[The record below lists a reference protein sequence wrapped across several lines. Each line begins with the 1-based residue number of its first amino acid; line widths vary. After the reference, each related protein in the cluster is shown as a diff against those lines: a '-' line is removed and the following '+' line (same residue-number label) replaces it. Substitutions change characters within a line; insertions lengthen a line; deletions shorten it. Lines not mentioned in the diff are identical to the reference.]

1 MAPSPTGE
9 FHIGSLRTALYDYA
23 LAKGSNGDFVLRV
36 EDTDR
41 SRYVEGSIERMI
53 KTLKDYGLSWDEG
66 PDVGGPYAPYF
77 QSQRLEIY
85 RKYALELVEKGK
97 AYYCFCSEDRLN
109 KLREEQTKK
118 GIVTKY
124 DRFCLN
130 LSKEEI
136 EKNLKDKK
144 PYVIRLKVPQNEN
157 IEFEDMVLGK
167 LSFPSDDIDDQ
178 VLIKSDGFPT
188 YHLAVV
194 VDDHLM
200 EITHVLRGR
209 EWLPS
214 TPKHVL
220 LYKFF
225 GWEVPKFVH
234 LPLLREVDSTKKLSK
249 RTGSVN
255 AAEFLRNGYLPEAV
269 LNFVMFLGW
278 NPGTEK
284 EIYTLDEFVKDFSI
298 EKIQTSEMAAFDRQ
312 KLLWMNGLYIRNLPL
327 EYLWEKVEKWSREY
341 LENFEEDFV
350 ALGSNMDFNLKV
362 LSLVRERMKKLD
374 EFNDLAYYFYRKPEI
389 EKKFVEKFSGNL
401 NKAHEIINNF
411 SRVYEKISN
420 KDWNVKNLD
429 DISHATLEEFSY
441 TPKEAFMT
449 IRYVVTG
456 RESTPP
462 LFDVLTLL
470 GKEETIERMKKF

>member
-1 MAPSPTGE
+1 MITLWLKDPME
-9 FHIGSLRTALYDYA
+9 IC
-23 LAKGSNGDFVLRV
+23 VLRV

-225 GWEVPKFVH
+225 GWEVPSLFIF
-234 LPLLREVDSTKKLSK
+234 PC
-249 RTGSVN
+249 
-255 AAEFLRNGYLPEAV
+255 
-269 LNFVMFLGW
+269 
-278 NPGTEK
+278 
-284 EIYTLDEFVKDFSI
+284 FVKW
-298 EKIQTSEMAAFDRQ
+298 T
-312 KLLWMNGLYIRNLPL
+312 
-327 EYLWEKVEKWSREY
+327 
-341 LENFEEDFV
+341 
-350 ALGSNMDFNLKV
+350 ALKSF
-362 LSLVRERMKKLD
+362 
-374 EFNDLAYYFYRKPEI
+374 
-389 EKKFVEKFSGNL
+389 
-401 NKAHEIINNF
+401 
-411 SRVYEKISN
+411 
-420 KDWNVKNLD
+420 
-429 DISHATLEEFSY
+429 
-441 TPKEAFMT
+441 PKE
-449 IRYVVTG
+449 RG
-456 RESTPP
+456 RLTPRN
-462 LFDVLTLL
+462 F
-470 GKEETIERMKKF
+470 

>member
-41 SRYVEGSIERMI
+41 SRYVEGSIERML

-97 AYYCFCSEDRLN
+97 AYYCFCSEDRLK
-109 KLREEQTKK
+109 KLREEQTEK

-225 GWEVPKFVH
+225 K
-234 LPLLREVDSTKKLSK
+234 
-249 RTGSVN
+249 
-255 AAEFLRNGYLPEAV
+255 
-269 LNFVMFLGW
+269 
-278 NPGTEK
+278 
-284 EIYTLDEFVKDFSI
+284 
-298 EKIQTSEMAAFDRQ
+298 
-312 KLLWMNGLYIRNLPL
+312 
-327 EYLWEKVEKWSREY
+327 
-341 LENFEEDFV
+341 
-350 ALGSNMDFNLKV
+350 
-362 LSLVRERMKKLD
+362 
-374 EFNDLAYYFYRKPEI
+374 
-389 EKKFVEKFSGNL
+389 
-401 NKAHEIINNF
+401 
-411 SRVYEKISN
+411 
-420 KDWNVKNLD
+420 
-429 DISHATLEEFSY
+429 
-441 TPKEAFMT
+441 
-449 IRYVVTG
+449 
-456 RESTPP
+456 
-462 LFDVLTLL
+462 
-470 GKEETIERMKKF
+470 